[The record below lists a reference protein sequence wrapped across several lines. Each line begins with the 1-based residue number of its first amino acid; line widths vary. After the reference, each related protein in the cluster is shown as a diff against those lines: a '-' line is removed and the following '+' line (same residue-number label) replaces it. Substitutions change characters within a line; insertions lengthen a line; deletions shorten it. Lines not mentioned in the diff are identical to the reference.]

1 MHSSLSLGVRGVC
14 GSFCTAECFECP
26 RCFRRF
32 ASTGEV
38 AESPSMMRQES
49 NAVSACRLQHPLKR
63 TGFVPLFVTLVSVV
77 TTVRVAEQS
86 PPPPNNTETHVQN
99 MATLRRRACA
109 GRINAGPVPAAAVAI
124 RCAPI
129 SASAASLPPCSVWSG
144 SRRRVVAR
152 IKQNE
157 VRFAWRPQCGTCVLF
172 ANGAIRHPFQAPCFG
187 GRLPICDELLLVR
200 V

>member
-63 TGFVPLFVTLVSVV
+63 TGFVSLFVTLASIA
-77 TTVRVAEQS
+77 TTVGVTEQS
-86 PPPPNNTETHVQN
+86 PPPPKNTETHVQN
-99 MATLRRRACA
+99 YGDLETACLRWTSMPDLFPQRQRRSGVLQYRHQLPARRRA
-109 GRINAGPVPAAAVAI
+109 V
-124 RCAPI
+124 
-129 SASAASLPPCSVWSG
+129 SG
-144 SRRRVVAR
+144 AEAR
-152 IKQNE
+152 GE
-157 VRFAWRPQCGTCVLF
+157 R
-172 ANGAIRHPFQAPCFG
+172 
-187 GRLPICDELLLVR
+187 
-200 V
+200 

>member
-63 TGFVPLFVTLVSVV
+63 TGFVSLFVTLASIA
-77 TTVRVAEQS
+77 TTVGVTEQS
-86 PPPPNNTETHVQN
+86 PPPPKNTETHVQN
-99 MATLRRRACA
+99 YGDLETACLRWTDQCRT
-109 GRINAGPVPAAAVAI
+109 
-124 RCAPI
+124 
-129 SASAASLPPCSVWSG
+129 CSRSG
-144 SRRRVVAR
+144 
-152 IKQNE
+152 
-157 VRFAWRPQCGTCVLF
+157 
-172 ANGAIRHPFQAPCFG
+172 
-187 GRLPICDELLLVR
+187 
-200 V
+200 